1 MPTYTYKVKNSAGKV
16 FVGESNV
23 KTKDELLKIFSSKE
37 LTPIE
42 VKEKNFFN
50 DITQI
55 KIFKPKVKV
64 KDLSMF
70 CRQFAIVLDAGLP
83 ISTAMDVI
91 RGQTSNV
98 TLRVILNDVYESI
111 QKGNSLSKSL
121 KKHNVFP
128 ELLINM
134 VESGEVS
141 GQLDKIFNRM
151 AEFFEKEYKINKRI
165 QGAMIYP
172 VVLVVISITVVF
184 VLMTFV
190 LPQFAEA
197 LDSFHVEYPLPT
209 RVIMGISDFFK
220 SYWFIIAG
228 GFLAIALSISVY
240 LKSYTGKKTMATL
253 ALKVPVVK
261 NLVQNIIT
269 ARFTRT
275 LSTLLS
281 SGVLLIE
288 ALEMVQKVI
297 GNIIIKEKFE
307 HVLDEVKKGKALTA
321 TINNMKFF
329 PPLVISMLK
338 IGEESG
344 GLDFS
349 LEKSADYYDQEVDAS
364 ISQFL
369 SMLEPAIIFFLA
381 IIVGFILM
389 SVMLPMVKMYENA
402 SF

>member
-1 MPTYTYKVKNSAGKV
+1 
-16 FVGESNV
+16 
-23 KTKDELLKIFSSKE
+23 
-37 LTPIE
+37 
-42 VKEKNFFN
+42 
-50 DITQI
+50 
-55 KIFKPKVKV
+55 
-64 KDLSMF
+64 
-70 CRQFAIVLDAGLP
+70 
-83 ISTAMDVI
+83 
-91 RGQTSNV
+91 
-98 TLRVILNDVYESI
+98 
-111 QKGNSLSKSL
+111 
-121 KKHNVFP
+121 
-128 ELLINM
+128 
-134 VESGEVS
+134 
-141 GQLDKIFNRM
+141 
-151 AEFFEKEYKINKRI
+151 
-165 QGAMIYP
+165 
-172 VVLVVISITVVF
+172 
-184 VLMTFV
+184 
-190 LPQFAEA
+190 
-197 LDSFHVEYPLPT
+197 
-209 RVIMGISDFFK
+209 
-220 SYWFIIAG
+220 
-228 GFLAIALSISVY
+228 
-240 LKSYTGKKTMATL
+240 MATL

-275 LSTLLS
+275 LATLLQ

-307 HVLDEVKKGKALTA
+307 HVLDEVKKGKALTV